1 MINPLEFYTNT
12 KAELEKKAIVLKIK
26 SARLSTFRF
35 AVFLGISFLIYS
47 FFGIYPVVFI
57 IAFFGI
63 ALFSF
68 LVFKY
73 IKLKKEKAIIDAKIK
88 INTTEIREFLLYL
101 F

>member
-1 MINPLEFYTNT
+1 MINSLEFYTNT

-57 IAFFGI
+57 IAFLDSKTI
-63 ALFSF
+63 S
-68 LVFKY
+68 
-73 IKLKKEKAIIDAKIK
+73 ILKKFNKFLYTSVLVRYIVSF
-88 INTTEIREFLLYL
+88 NTLGSKPL
-101 F
+101 